1 MKWAIQIFERI
12 YPNAVAE
19 FVFDQSSAHGA
30 FTKDALNAKGMN
42 VQPRGKQRRMHDTLV
57 PADNPNPSLRGICQ
71 TMVFSQDLSPS
82 HPDYKFCG
90 QPKVMQRI
98 LEEHGLLTMLEAANG
113 GKVVGECAACKM
125 SRKALDQLLRE
136 AQAAADE
143 PLEESGNTILRV
155 DSSRTDCCMKKM
167 IANQQDFRSERP
179 LIQLIIEEAGHKCWF
194 LPKFH
199 CELNPIE
206 MYWGWVKARE

>member
-1 MKWAIQIFERI
+1 MQDARHIGTRRQSKSVSVWYLSDDGIFTGSLTFASGLQVLWPAERD
-12 YPNAVAE
+12 AVRFGGTWPANHARSSQWW
-19 FVFDQSSAHGA
+19 QSG
-30 FTKDALNAKGMN
+30 G
-42 VQPRGKQRRMHDTLV
+42 RMR
-57 PADNPNPSLRGICQ
+57 S
-71 TMVFSQDLSPS
+71 
-82 HPDYKFCG
+82 
-90 QPKVMQRI
+90 MQ
-98 LEEHGLLTMLEAANG
+98 
-113 GKVVGECAACKM
+113 M

-155 DSSRTDCCMKKM
+155 DSSCTDCCMKKM

-206 MYWGWVKARE
+206 MYWGWVKAHE

>member
-1 MKWAIQIFERI
+1 
-12 YPNAVAE
+12 
-19 FVFDQSSAHGA
+19 
-30 FTKDALNAKGMN
+30 
-42 VQPRGKQRRMHDTLV
+42 MHDTLV

-71 TMVFSQDLSPS
+71 TMVFLQDLSPS

-90 QPKVMQRI
+90 QPKGMQHI

-113 GKVVGECAACKM
+113 GKVVGECATCKM
-125 SRKALDQLLRE
+125 SCKVLDQLLHE

-143 PLEESGNTILRV
+143 PLEESGNTILQV
-155 DSSRTDCCMKKM
+155 DSSHTDCCIKKM

-206 MYWGWVKARE
+206 MYWEWVKVLKFSSTD